1 MSELEILKQELED
14 LIQFI
19 ESREDAE
26 YLFMIHQEQIRLL
39 ENKIIEL
46 ENAH

>member
-26 YLFMIHQEQIRLL
+26 YLYLVHEDQIRLL
-39 ENKIIEL
+39 EHKINKL

>member
-1 MSELEILKQELED
+1 MSELEALKQELED

-19 ESREDAE
+19 ESREDAK
-26 YLFMIHQEQIRLL
+26 YLFMIHEDQIRSI
-39 ENKIIEL
+39 EYKINKL

>member
-19 ESREDAE
+19 ESREYAE
-26 YLFMIHQEQIRLL
+26 YLYLVHEDQIRLL
-39 ENKIIEL
+39 EHKINKL

>member
-1 MSELEILKQELED
+1 MSELEALKQELED

-26 YLFMIHQEQIRLL
+26 YLYLVHEDQISLL
-39 ENKIIEL
+39 EHKINKL

>member
-1 MSELEILKQELED
+1 MSELELLKQELEE

-26 YLFMIHQEQIRLL
+26 YLYIIHQEQISLL
-39 ENKIIEL
+39 EHKISKL
-46 ENAH
+46 ENVH